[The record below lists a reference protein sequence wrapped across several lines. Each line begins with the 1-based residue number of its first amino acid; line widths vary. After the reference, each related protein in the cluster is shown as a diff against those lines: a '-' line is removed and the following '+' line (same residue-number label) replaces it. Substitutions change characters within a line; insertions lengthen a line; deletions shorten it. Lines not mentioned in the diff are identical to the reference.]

1 MKRLHTYSQNLLRN
15 PQLIKELFER
25 TNIKRDATVIDIGA
39 GTGTISSVLA
49 RQVRNVIAV
58 EFEPRMFAKLR
69 ENMEYYPNVSV
80 YEGDFLTMELP
91 KTPYSIFANIPFH
104 LSSPIVNYLIETDRP
119 PQCVYLIV
127 QKQFGRKLIADTDPE
142 HFTSQLGM
150 IVGARY
156 ATKIRKA
163 LARTDF
169 FPHPAVD
176 TVFLEMMR
184 RETPLVKKSRFEAY
198 KTFTTECFSD
208 PKKLAK
214 LPIEIIGLEKGGSP
228 SRVTLTE
235 WVKLFNNQKIY

>member
-25 TNIKRDATVIDIGA
+25 SNIKRNATVIDIGA

-49 RQVRNVIAV
+49 RQVKNVIAV
-58 EFEPRMFAKLR
+58 EFEPRMFTKLR
-69 ENMEYYPNVSV
+69 ENMEYYPNVTV

-91 KTPYSIFANIPFH
+91 TYPYSIFANIPFH
-104 LSSPIVNYLIETDRP
+104 LSSPIVNKLIETDRP
-119 PQCVYLIV
+119 PETVYLIV

-156 ATKIRKA
+156 ETKIRKN
-163 LARTDF
+163 LNRTDF
-169 FPHPAVD
+169 FPQPAVD
-176 TVFLEMMR
+176 TVFLQMLR
-184 RETPLVKKSRFEAY
+184 RPTPLIKKSRFEAY

-214 LPIEIIGLEKGGSP
+214 LPIEVVGLEKGGSP
-228 SRVTLTE
+228 SRLTLTQWIE
-235 WVKLFNNQKIY
+235 LFNVQKVY

>member
-25 TNIKRDATVIDIGA
+25 SNIKRGATVIDIGA

-49 RQVRNVIAV
+49 RQVKKVIAV
-58 EFEPRMFAKLR
+58 EFEPRMFKKLR
-69 ENMEYYPNVSV
+69 ENMEYYPNVTV
-80 YEGDFLTMELP
+80 YEGDFMTMELP
-91 KTPYSIFANIPFH
+91 TTAYSIFANIPFH
-104 LSSPIVNYLIETDRP
+104 LSSAIVNRIIETDRP
-119 PQCVYLIV
+119 PEQVYLIV

-156 ATKIRKA
+156 ETKIRKN
-163 LARTDF
+163 LDRTDF
-169 FPHPAVD
+169 LPHPAVD
-176 TVFLEMMR
+176 TVFLQMMR
-184 RETPLVKKSRFEAY
+184 RIEPLVKKSRFEAY

-214 LPIEIIGLEKGGSP
+214 LPIETVGLEKGGSP
-228 SRVTLTE
+228 SRLTITQ
-235 WVKLFNNQKIY
+235 WVHLFDTQKIY

>member
-25 TNIKRDATVIDIGA
+25 TSLRHDATVIDIGA

-58 EFEPRMFAKLR
+58 EFEPRMFSKLR
-69 ENMEYYPNVSV
+69 ENMERYPNVTI
-80 YEGDFLTMELP
+80 YEGDFLTMKLP
-91 KTPYSIFANIPFH
+91 KVPYSIFANIPFH
-104 LSSPIVNYLIETDRP
+104 LSSPIINRLIETDLP
-119 PQCVYLIV
+119 PESVYLIV

-150 IVGARY
+150 IVGALY
-156 ATKIRKA
+156 ETKIRKN
-163 LARTDF
+163 LDRTDF

-176 TVFLEMMR
+176 TVFLQMLH
-184 RETPLVKKSRFEAY
+184 RETPLVEPKRMEAY
-198 KTFTTECFSD
+198 KKFTTECFSD

-214 LPIEIIGLEKGGSP
+214 LPIEIVGLQKGGSP
-228 SRVTLTE
+228 SRLTITQ
-235 WVKLFNNQKIY
+235 WVMLFNSQKIY

>member
-25 TNIKRDATVIDIGA
+25 TSLRHDATVIDIGA

-58 EFEPRMFAKLR
+58 EFEPRMFSKLR
-69 ENMEYYPNVSV
+69 ENMERYPNVTI
-80 YEGDFLTMELP
+80 YEGDFLTMKLP
-91 KTPYSIFANIPFH
+91 KVPYSIFANIPFH
-104 LSSPIVNYLIETDRP
+104 LSSPIINRLIETDLP
-119 PQCVYLIV
+119 PESVYLIV

-150 IVGARY
+150 IVGALY
-156 ATKIRKA
+156 ETKIRKN
-163 LARTDF
+163 LDRTDF

-176 TVFLEMMR
+176 TVFLQMLH
-184 RETPLVKKSRFEAY
+184 RETPLVEPKRMEAY
-198 KTFTTECFSD
+198 KKFTTECFSD

-214 LPIEIIGLEKGGSP
+214 LPIEIVGLQKGGSP
-228 SRVTLTE
+228 SRLTITQWVTL
-235 WVKLFNNQKIY
+235 FNSQKIY

>member
-25 TNIKRDATVIDIGA
+25 THLRRDDVVIDIGA

-49 RQVRNVIAV
+49 RNVKKVIAV
-58 EFEPRMFAKLR
+58 EFEPRMFTKLR
-69 ENMEYYPNVSV
+69 ENMEYYPNVTV

-91 KTPYSIFANIPFH
+91 KVTYNIFANIPFH
-104 LSSPIVNYLIETDRP
+104 LSSPIVNRLVETDRP
-119 PQCVYLIV
+119 PKGVYLIV

-150 IVGARY
+150 IVGVRY
-156 ATKIRKA
+156 ETKIRKN
-163 LARTDF
+163 LNRTDF
-169 FPHPAVD
+169 QPQPAVD
-176 TVFLEMMR
+176 TVFLQMLR
-184 RETPLVKKSRFEAY
+184 RDTPLVKKSRFEAY

-214 LPIEIIGLEKGGSP
+214 LPISEIGLEVGGSP
-228 SRVTLTE
+228 SRVTLAE
-235 WVKLFNNQKIY
+235 WVKLFDLQTIY

>member
-25 TNIKRDATVIDIGA
+25 TSLRRDATVIDIGA

-49 RQVRNVIAV
+49 RNVRNVIAV
-58 EFEPRMFAKLR
+58 EFEPRMFNKLR
-69 ENMEYYPNVSV
+69 ENMEYYPNVTI

-104 LSSPIVNYLIETDRP
+104 LSSPIINRLVETDQP
-119 PQCVYLIV
+119 PESVYLIV

-150 IVGARY
+150 IVGALY
-156 ATKIRKA
+156 ETKIRKN
-163 LARTDF
+163 LDRTDF
-169 FPHPAVD
+169 FPQPAVD
-176 TVFLEMMR
+176 TVFLQMIR
-184 RETPLVKKSRFEAY
+184 RTQPLIKKSRLEAY
-198 KTFTTECFSD
+198 KTFTIECFSD

-214 LPIEIIGLEKGGSP
+214 LPIELVGLKPGGSP
-228 SRVTLTE
+228 SRLTIKD
-235 WVKLFNNQKIY
+235 WVELFNSQTVY